1 MQGKLQEDQP
11 EGLMVA
17 SCTAMWNIRLQINP
31 SLFWF
36 CKVSGNCRTL
46 GYLLRV
52 LQGPIWGVSRAFCSA
67 EKHPEHL
74 GEAYSSW
81 KITPGWFRLHLS
93 LVQRGHNG
101 KMQPVMR
108 WGGGGKSQ
116 SLPKAPLLFSEC
128 SRGEESQM
136 AHAWGSEWMKD
147 TFTHVTENFKA
158 KLMDNC

>member
-67 EKHPEHL
+67 KKHPEHL
-74 GEAYSSW
+74 EEAYSSW
-81 KITPGWFRLHLS
+81 KIAPGWFRLHLS

-101 KMQPVMR
+101 KMQPVMKQ
-108 WGGGGKSQ
+108 GGQRANLCLKLHG
-116 SLPKAPLLFSEC
+116 C
-128 SRGEESQM
+128 SRNAPG
-136 AHAWGSEWMKD
+136 GR
-147 TFTHVTENFKA
+147 KA
-158 KLMDNC
+158 RWHMLGVQSGWRICSPT